1 MDTIPQE
8 GQGRVGDP
16 CAMVIYGAAGDLT
29 KRKLIRGLY
38 NLASD
43 GLLSKEFAVVGFA
56 RREMN
61 TDEFR
66 AQLDADAS
74 KFATGKLDPELW
86 QWLLKR
92 IYYVN
97 GTFEDPAAYQR
108 LKETLALADKEC
120 GTRGNYI
127 HYLSTPPSVFA
138 EVVNQLGAAGLA
150 QETNGQWR
158 RVIVEKPFGTDL
170 ASAKALNADL
180 SKVLDESQ
188 IYRIDHYLGKETVQN
203 IMAFCFANGIFEPIW
218 NRRSLDSV
226 QITV

>member
-8 GQGRVGDP
+8 AQGRIADP

-29 KRKLIRGLY
+29 KRKLIPALY

-56 RREMN
+56 RREMT

-66 AQLDADAS
+66 AQLDADGA
-74 KFATGKLDPELW
+74 KFATTKLDPELW

-108 LKETLALADKEC
+108 LKATLAQADKEC
-120 GTRGNYI
+120 GTPGNYL

-138 EVVNQLGAAGLA
+138 EVVNQLGVAGLA
-150 QETNGQWR
+150 KGTGGVWK
-158 RVIVEKPFGTDL
+158 RVIVEKPFG
-170 ASAKALNADL
+170 
-180 SKVLDESQ
+180 
-188 IYRIDHYLGKETVQN
+188 ID
-203 IMAFCFANGIFEPIW
+203 
-218 NRRSLDSV
+218 
-226 QITV
+226 